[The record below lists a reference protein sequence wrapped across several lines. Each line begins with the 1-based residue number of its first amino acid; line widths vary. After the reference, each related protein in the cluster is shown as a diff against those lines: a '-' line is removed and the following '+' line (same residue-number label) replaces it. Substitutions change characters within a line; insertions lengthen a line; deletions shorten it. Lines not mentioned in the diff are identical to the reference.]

1 VVSKTN
7 FFNKILLRYFFLVL
21 ILFVIDRITKFLI
34 IQKFLTEKNQEIVI
48 NNFVN
53 FVLVWNQGVG
63 FGLFPIESFKV
74 YTIISVLI
82 FLVNIWLI
90 IWFFKSNKLSEKLF
104 IAIILGGSLGN
115 LVDRIYY
122 RSVPDFIDL
131 HYGNFH
137 WFTFNFADISI
148 TIGILG
154 LLLSEFIKKNEK
166 N

>member
-1 VVSKTN
+1 MVSKTN

-34 IQKFLTEKNQEIVI
+34 IQKFLIEKKQEIVI

>member
-1 VVSKTN
+1 MVSKTN

>member
-82 FLVNIWLI
+82 FLVNICLI
-90 IWFFKSNKLSEKLF
+90 IWFFKSNKLSEKLS

>member
-1 VVSKTN
+1 MVSKTN

-90 IWFFKSNKLSEKLF
+90 IWFFKSIKLSEKLS

>member
-1 VVSKTN
+1 VGSKTN
-7 FFNKILLRYFFLVL
+7 FFDKILLRYFFLVL
-21 ILFVIDRITKFLI
+21 ILFVIDRISKFLI
-34 IQKFLTEKNQEIVI
+34 IQKYLTEKNQEIVI

-53 FVLVWNQGVG
+53 FILVWNQGVG

-90 IWFFKSNKLSEKLF
+90 IWFFKSNKLCEKLS

>member
-1 VVSKTN
+1 MVSKTN

-34 IQKFLTEKNQEIVI
+34 IQKFLTEKSQEIVI

>member
-1 VVSKTN
+1 MVSKTN

-21 ILFVIDRITKFLI
+21 VLFVIDRITKFLI

>member
-1 VVSKTN
+1 VVSKTS

-34 IQKFLTEKNQEIVI
+34 VQKFFTEKNQEIVI

-90 IWFFKSNKLSEKLF
+90 IWFFKSNKLIEKLS